1 VARHTMSSATG
12 RLLSIQRGTLMPDRL
27 PELDQLLCDMND
39 AELAKAWARCM
50 RMLRVR
56 DLVRTANTPVGD
68 YAERICCDRFK
79 LERKGFAEKSID
91 AVDAKGIRYQI
102 KGRRLTP
109 ENRSRQLSPIRDIE
123 KNPFDVLLA
132 VFFNEDLDVQEIWS
146 IPCEVVKE
154 ASFVART
161 NSTRFVLT
169 KKRQNDPRVRR
180 LV

>member
-1 VARHTMSSATG
+1 MSDDE
-12 RLLSIQRGTLMPDRL
+12 I
-27 PELDQLLCDMND
+27 
-39 AELAKAWARCM
+39 AKTWARCM

-56 DLVRTANTPVGD
+56 DLVRTANTPMGD

-169 KKRQNDPRVRR
+169 QARRNDPRVRQ

>member
-1 VARHTMSSATG
+1 
-12 RLLSIQRGTLMPDRL
+12 MPDRL
-27 PELDQLLCDMND
+27 LELDQLLRNMND
-39 AELAKAWARCM
+39 DEIAKAWARCM

-79 LERKGFAEKSID
+79 LERKGFSEKSVD

-109 ENRSRQLSPIRDIE
+109 ENRSLQLGAIRDLE
-123 KNPFDVLLA
+123 QEPFDVLLA

-146 IPCEVVKE
+146 IPCDVVRE

-169 KKRQNDPRVRR
+169 RKRQNDPRVRQ

>member
-1 VARHTMSSATG
+1 MQS
-12 RLLSIQRGTLMPDRL
+12 MP
-27 PELDQLLCDMND
+27 
-39 AELAKAWARCM
+39 
-50 RMLRVR
+50 
-56 DLVRTANTPVGD
+56 
-68 YAERICCDRFK
+68 
-79 LERKGFAEKSID
+79 
-91 AVDAKGIRYQI
+91 KGIRYQI
-102 KGRRLTP
+102 KGRRLTL

-154 ASFVART
+154 APFVART

-169 KKRQNDPRVRR
+169 QERQNDPRVRQ